1 MKLSTRTHGR
11 QSVGIG
17 CKEEIIRAARKGRG
31 TLQVAELGLLDESI
45 QVLGTPS
52 RLALVAGWCR
62 RRPSVPVMS
71 RLPPQLP
78 LSVPSVVTITARRS
92 ARAGMRRGEGTSV

>member
-17 CKEEIIRAARKGRG
+17 CKEEIRAARKGRG

-62 RRPSVPVMS
+62 RRPSVPVTS
-71 RLPPQLP
+71 RQMTLD
-78 LSVPSVVTITARRS
+78 S
-92 ARAGMRRGEGTSV
+92 A